1 MADLKLRYN
10 EFKKKLINS
19 YFANMN
25 AQQQEAIGTLTGP
38 LLVLAGAGSGKTTVI
53 VHRILNMLNYG
64 IDLNFPMPTFITEE
78 LLQQAEDDLEK
89 KTLNSTQYIDVFGH
103 RIKPWNILA
112 ITFTNKAS
120 KELKER
126 IEKAAGQ
133 EAANICAGTFH
144 WFCLTVLHKYINRL
158 DFSNGF
164 TIYDIDDSKR
174 LIKNILAE
182 QNVNEDMFNLKS
194 VLAEISNAKN
204 NLIMAEDYAKAAEGN
219 FRKSIIARVYKT
231 YQNELKNNNA
241 VDFDDIILLT
251 VKLFQQYP
259 DILEKYQER
268 YKYIMVDEY
277 QDTNY
282 CQFVLVHLL
291 AAKYNNICVVGDDD
305 QSIYKFRGAN
315 IDNIL
320 NFEKQFNDTKTI
332 RLEQNYRS
340 TKTILNAANAVIANN
355 QARKG
360 KNLWTNNITGE
371 KIQIFKASDE
381 YKEAAFI
388 AETIE
393 DIVKTNKGTYND
405 CAVLYRTNAQS
416 NVIETILARK
426 NIPYRIFG
434 GLRFYDRKEI
444 KDILAYLNVII
455 NKNDEVRLLRIINE
469 PKRGIGATTIAQVK
483 NVMKQT
489 NQTFFQVISSEDFK
503 GQIKNA
509 GNLKTFVELIN
520 KLEADLKNGEL
531 TNIIDI
537 IIEKTGY
544 KQMLSQMGFEGES
557 RLENIKELKSNM
569 LAYMSQTEDE
579 PTLAGFLNEIS
590 LYTDAD
596 NTIMDTDFV
605 NLMTLHSAKGLE
617 FEYVFISGMEEG
629 IFPNN
634 QALFDQNELEEER
647 RLAYVGFTRT
657 KKQLFLINTQ
667 KRTYLGK
674 TNFSRDSRFIKE
686 IPEDFYNVI
695 ETPATPQTPKVNAA
709 PKSYLKANKIQ
720 IDFNKNKSNIKFKY
734 GDRVKHTKFGEGQIL
749 KATDSGEDQL
759 LEVEFKDGS
768 TKKLL
773 ANYANLSLIN

>member
-1 MADLKLRYN
+1 MSNVKLKYN
-10 EFKKKLINS
+10 EFKKRLINIH
-19 YFANMN
+19 FANMN

-38 LLVLAGAGSGKTTVI
+38 LLILAGAGSGKTTVI
-53 VHRILNMLNYG
+53 VHRIVNMLNHG
-64 IDLNFPMPTFITEE
+64 IDLCFPMPNFTTEK
-78 LLQQAEDDLEK
+78 LLQQIDNEIEA
-89 KTLNSTQYIDVFGH
+89 KTLDLSQYNGTFGH
-103 RIKPWNILA
+103 KIKPWHILA

-133 EAANICAGTFH
+133 EAAAVCAGTFH
-144 WFCLTVLHKYINRL
+144 WFCLTVLHKYISRL

-164 TIYDIDDSKR
+164 TIYDTDDSKR
-174 LIKNILAE
+174 LLKNILAE
-182 QNVNEDMFNLKS
+182 QNVNEDMFNIKS
-194 VLAEISNAKN
+194 VLAEISNAKD
-204 NLIMAEDYAKAAEGN
+204 NLIMADDYAKAVEGN
-219 FRKSIIARVYKT
+219 FRKSVIAKVYKA

-251 VKLFQQYP
+251 VKLLQQYP
-259 DILEKYQER
+259 DILEEYQER

-282 CQFVLVHLL
+282 SQFILIQLL

-320 NFEKQFNDTKTI
+320 NFEKHFKGAKTI

-371 KIQIFKASDE
+371 KIQLFKANDE
-381 YKEAAFI
+381 YKEAIFI

-393 DIVKTNKGTYND
+393 DIIKTNKGSYNS

-416 NVIETILARK
+416 NVIETILARR
-426 NIPYRIFG
+426 NIPYKIFG

-455 NKNDEVRLLRIINE
+455 NKNDEVRLFRIINE
-469 PKRGIGATTIAQVK
+469 PKRGIGTTTIAQIK
-483 NVMKQT
+483 NVMQLT
-489 NQTFFQVISSEDFK
+489 NQTFFQVISSADFK

-509 GNLKTFVELIN
+509 SNLKSFVTLIN
-520 KLEADLKNGEL
+520 ELESDLKNGGL

-544 KQMLSQMGFEGES
+544 KKMLSQMGFEGES

-569 LAYMSQTEDE
+569 LAYINQTEDE

-596 NTIMDTDFV
+596 NNAIGTDFV

-617 FEYVFISGMEEG
+617 FEHVFISGMEEG

-634 QALFDQNELEEER
+634 QALFDQKELEEER
-647 RLAYVGFTRT
+647 RLAYVGLTRA
-657 KKQLFLINTQ
+657 KKQLFLISTQ

-686 IPEDFYNVI
+686 IPEDFYTVI
-695 ETPATPQTPKVNAA
+695 EPPAIPQTPKVNTA

-720 IDFNKNKSNIKFKY
+720 LDFNKNRSNIKFKH
-734 GDRVKHTKFGEGQIL
+734 GDQVKHTKFGEGQIL

-759 LEVEFKDGS
+759 LEVEFKDGAI
-768 TKKLL
+768 KKLL
-773 ANYANLSLIN
+773 ANYANLNLIN

>member
-1 MADLKLRYN
+1 MSNVKLKYN
-10 EFKKKLINS
+10 EFKKKLINIH
-19 YFANMN
+19 FANMN

-38 LLVLAGAGSGKTTVI
+38 LLILAGAGSGKTTVI
-53 VHRILNMLNYG
+53 VHRIVNMLNHG
-64 IDLNFPMPTFITEE
+64 IDLNFQMPSFTTEE
-78 LLQQAEDDLEK
+78 LLQQIESEIET
-89 KTLNSTQYIDVFGH
+89 KTLDLSKYNGTFGH
-103 RIKPWNILA
+103 KIKPWHILA

-133 EAANICAGTFH
+133 EAADVCAGTFH
-144 WFCLTVLHKYINRL
+144 WFCLTVLHKYISRL

-164 TIYDIDDSKR
+164 TIYDADDSKR
-174 LIKNILAE
+174 LLKNILAK
-182 QNVNEDMFNLKS
+182 QNVNEDMFNIKS

-204 NLIMAEDYAKAAEGN
+204 NLIMADDYAKAVEGN
-219 FRKSIIARVYKT
+219 FRKSVIAKVYKA

-251 VKLFQQYP
+251 VKLFQQHP
-259 DILEKYQER
+259 DILEEYQER

-282 CQFVLVHLL
+282 SQFILIQLL

-320 NFEKQFNDTKTI
+320 NFEKHFKGTKTI

-360 KNLWTNNITGE
+360 KNLWTNNVTGE
-371 KIQIFKASDE
+371 KIQLFRANDE
-381 YKEAAFI
+381 YKEAIFI

-393 DIVKTNKGTYND
+393 DIIKTNKGSYNS

-416 NVIETILARK
+416 NVIETILARR
-426 NIPYRIFG
+426 NIPYKIFG

-455 NKNDEVRLLRIINE
+455 NKNDEVRLFRIINE
-469 PKRGIGATTIAQVK
+469 PKRGIGNTTIARIK
-483 NVMKQT
+483 NVMQLT
-489 NQTFFQVISSEDFK
+489 NQTFFQVISSADFK

-509 GNLKTFVELIN
+509 GNLKSFVTLIN
-520 KLEADLKNGEL
+520 ELESDLKNGGL

-544 KQMLSQMGFEGES
+544 KKMLSQMGFEGKS

-569 LAYMSQTEDE
+569 LAYINQTEDE

-596 NTIMDTDFV
+596 NNTIGTDFV

-617 FEYVFISGMEEG
+617 FEHVFISGMEEG

-634 QALFDQNELEEER
+634 QALFDQKELEEER
-647 RLAYVGFTRT
+647 RLAYVGFTRA
-657 KKQLFLINTQ
+657 KKQLFLISTQ

-686 IPEDFYNVI
+686 IPEDFYTVI
-695 ETPATPQTPKVNAA
+695 EPPVIPQTPKVNTA

-720 IDFNKNKSNIKFKY
+720 LNFNKTRSNIKFKH
-734 GDRVKHTKFGEGQIL
+734 GDQVKHTKFGEGQIL

-759 LEVEFKDGS
+759 LEVEFKDGAI
-768 TKKLL
+768 KKLL
-773 ANYANLSLIN
+773 ANYANLNLIN

>member
-1 MADLKLRYN
+1 MSNIELKYN
-10 EFKKKLINS
+10 ELKKRLINTL
-19 YFANMN
+19 FANMN

-38 LLVLAGAGSGKTTVI
+38 LLILAGAGSGKTTVI
-53 VHRILNMLNYG
+53 VHRIVNMLNDG
-64 IDLNFPMPTFITEE
+64 IDLNFKMPSFATEE
-78 LLQQAEDDLEK
+78 LLQQIEK
-89 KTLNSTQYIDVFGH
+89 DIEAKTLDLSQYNGVFGH
-103 RIKPWNILA
+103 KIKPWHILA

-133 EAANICAGTFH
+133 EAADVCAGTFH
-144 WFCLTVLHKYINRL
+144 WFCLTVLHKYISRL

-164 TIYDIDDSKR
+164 TIYDADDSKR
-174 LIKNILAE
+174 LLKNTLAE
-182 QNVNEDMFNLKS
+182 QNVNEDMFNIKS
-194 VLAEISNAKN
+194 VLAEISNAKD
-204 NLIMAEDYAKAAEGN
+204 NLIMADDYAKAAEGN
-219 FRKSIIARVYKT
+219 FRKSVIAKVYRA

-251 VKLFQQYP
+251 VKLFQQCP
-259 DILEKYQER
+259 DVLEEYQQR

-282 CQFVLVHLL
+282 CQFVLIHML

-320 NFEKQFNDTKTI
+320 NFEKHFKGAKTI

-371 KIQIFKASDE
+371 KIQLFKANDE
-381 YKEAAFI
+381 YKEAIFI

-393 DIVKTNKGTYND
+393 DITKTNKGNYNS

-416 NVIETILARK
+416 NVIETILARR
-426 NIPYRIFG
+426 NIPYKIFG

-469 PKRGIGATTIAQVK
+469 PKRGIGTTTIAQVK
-483 NVMKQT
+483 KVMQQT
-489 NQTFFQVISSEDFK
+489 NQTFFQVISSADFK
-503 GQIKNA
+503 VQIKNA
-509 GNLKTFVELIN
+509 SNLKAFVTLIN
-520 KLEADLKNGEL
+520 ELELDLKNGGL

-544 KQMLSQMGFEGES
+544 KKMLSQMGFEGES

-569 LAYMSQTEDE
+569 LAYMNQIEDE

-596 NTIMDTDFV
+596 NNTTDTDFV

-617 FEYVFISGMEEG
+617 FEHVFISGMEEG

-634 QALFDQNELEEER
+634 QALFDRKELEEER
-647 RLAYVGFTRT
+647 RLAYVGFTRA
-657 KKQLFLINTQ
+657 KKQLFLISTQ

-674 TNFSRDSRFIKE
+674 TNFSKDSRFIKE
-686 IPEDFYNVI
+686 IPEDFYNII
-695 ETPATPQTPKVNAA
+695 ETPITPQTPKINTA
-709 PKSYLKANKIQ
+709 PKSYLKANKIKF
-720 IDFNKNKSNIKFKY
+720 DFNKNRSNIKFKH
-734 GDRVKHTKFGEGQIL
+734 GDQVKHTKFGEGQIL

-759 LEVEFKDGS
+759 LEVEFKDGAV
-768 TKKLL
+768 KKLL

>member
-1 MADLKLRYN
+1 MSNVELKYN
-10 EFKKKLINS
+10 ELKKRLINTL
-19 YFANMN
+19 FANMN

-38 LLVLAGAGSGKTTVI
+38 LLILAGAGSGKTTVI
-53 VHRILNMLNYG
+53 VHRIVNMLNHG
-64 IDLNFPMPTFITEE
+64 IDFSFKMPSFVTEE
-78 LLQQAEDDLEK
+78 LMQQIENEIKA
-89 KTLNSTQYIDVFGH
+89 KTLDLSQYNGVFGH
-103 RIKPWNILA
+103 KIKPWHILA

-133 EAANICAGTFH
+133 EAADVCAGTFH
-144 WFCLTVLHKYINRL
+144 WFCLTVLHKYISRL

-164 TIYDIDDSKR
+164 TIYDADDSKR
-174 LIKNILAE
+174 LLKNILAE
-182 QNVNEDMFNLKS
+182 QNVNEDMFNIKS
-194 VLAEISNAKN
+194 VLAEISNAKD
-204 NLIMAEDYAKAAEGN
+204 NLIMADDYAKAAEGN
-219 FRKSIIARVYKT
+219 FRKSVIAKVYKA

-251 VKLFQQYP
+251 VKLFQQCP
-259 DILEKYQER
+259 DVLEEYQER

-282 CQFVLVHLL
+282 CQFVLIHML

-320 NFEKQFNDTKTI
+320 NFEKHFKGAKTI

-371 KIQIFKASDE
+371 KIQLFKANDE
-381 YKEAAFI
+381 YKEAIFI

-393 DIVKTNKGTYND
+393 DIIKTNNGNYNS

-416 NVIETILARK
+416 NVIETILARR

-483 NVMKQT
+483 NVMQQT
-489 NQTFFQVISSEDFK
+489 NQTFFQVISSADFK

-509 GNLKTFVELIN
+509 SNLKAFATLIN
-520 KLEADLKNGEL
+520 ELELDLKSGGL

-544 KQMLSQMGFEGES
+544 KKMLSQMGFEGES

-569 LAYMSQTEDE
+569 LAYMNQTEDE

-596 NTIMDTDFV
+596 NNTTDTDFV

-617 FEYVFISGMEEG
+617 FEHVFISGMEEG

-634 QALFDQNELEEER
+634 QALFDQKELEEER
-647 RLAYVGFTRT
+647 RLAYVGFTRA
-657 KKQLFLINTQ
+657 KKQLFLISTQ

-674 TNFSRDSRFIKE
+674 TNFSKDSRFIKE

-695 ETPATPQTPKVNAA
+695 ETPATPQTQQINTA

-720 IDFNKNKSNIKFKY
+720 FDFNKNRSNIKFKH
-734 GDRVKHTKFGEGQIL
+734 GDQVKHTKFGEGQIL

-759 LEVEFKDGS
+759 LEVEFKDGAV
-768 TKKLL
+768 KKLL